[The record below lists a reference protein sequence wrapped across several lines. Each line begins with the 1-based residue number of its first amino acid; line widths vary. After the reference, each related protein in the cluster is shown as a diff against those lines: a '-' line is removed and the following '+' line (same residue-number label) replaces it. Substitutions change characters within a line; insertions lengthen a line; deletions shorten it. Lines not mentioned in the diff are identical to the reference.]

1 MSFSSKVI
9 IFVEQGEV
17 DLKKHIICIQ
27 SISIIVLILI
37 LVVILANP
45 HNIGRNIINAL
56 EAPSNL
62 DYIEYGDNFTG
73 IELSDCQ
80 GNKIDSLP
88 HSNKYTILTYLSD
101 SCSSCL
107 DAISDFNRFS
117 EVYGEELNYVI
128 LWIDDIPTS
137 YLRKNS
143 VDEMIN
149 YSLKGKTKLSTS
161 TPTYYILDES
171 NTIVFKDTNRENLL
185 KKISDLGLV
194 SSSTLIANA
203 NRYIS
208 ENFFDGN
215 SDKRK
220 VLYFYMPGCPD
231 CEAANTLL
239 RENDLD
245 EKFDIAYVYK
255 YDTMDSSKI
264 IDKDKLFASVYG
276 ITWYPS
282 FLVLTGSDYRLVG
295 ETPAED
301 LIAELSK

>member
-1 MSFSSKVI
+1 
-9 IFVEQGEV
+9 
-17 DLKKHIICIQ
+17 
-27 SISIIVLILI
+27 
-37 LVVILANP
+37 
-45 HNIGRNIINAL
+45 
-56 EAPSNL
+56 
-62 DYIEYGDNFTG
+62 
-73 IELSDCQ
+73 
-80 GNKIDSLP
+80 
-88 HSNKYTILTYLSD
+88 
-101 SCSSCL
+101 
-107 DAISDFNRFS
+107 
-117 EVYGEELNYVI
+117 
-128 LWIDDIPTS
+128 
-137 YLRKNS
+137 
-143 VDEMIN
+143 MIN

-255 YDTMDSSKI
+255 YDTTDSSKV
-264 IDKDKLFASVYG
+264 IDKDKLFANVYG

-295 ETPAED
+295 ETPAEN
-301 LIAELSK
+301 LIAELSNLCHSHNGAWRHLLIAPAQAFPDGAAPCSDWHIPSESVPRKVR

>member
-1 MSFSSKVI
+1 MPFSSKVI
-9 IFVEQGEV
+9 VIVDQGGV
-17 DLKKHIICIQ
+17 DLKKHIIYIQ
-27 SISIIVLILI
+27 SILIIVLILTLI
-37 LVVILANP
+37 VILANP
-45 HNIGRNIINAL
+45 YNIGRNIINAL
-56 EAPSNL
+56 EAPSSL
-62 DYIEYGDNFTG
+62 EYLEYGDHFTS

-88 HSNKYTILTYLSD
+88 HTDKYTILTYLSD

-107 DAISDFNRFS
+107 DVVSDFNRFS
-117 EVYGEELNYVI
+117 AIYGESLNYVI
-128 LWIDDIPTS
+128 LWCDDIPAS

-149 YSLKGKTKLSTS
+149 YSLNGKVKISTS

-171 NTIVFKDTNRENLL
+171 NTIIFKDISRENLI
-185 KKISDLGLV
+185 KKISDLELV
-194 SSSTLIANA
+194 SSKNLIANA

-208 ENFFDGN
+208 ESFFDEN
-215 SDKRK
+215 SNKRK
-220 VLYFYMPGCPD
+220 IIYFYMPGCPN

-245 EKFDIAYVYK
+245 EKFDIAYIYK

-295 ETPAED
+295 EIPVED